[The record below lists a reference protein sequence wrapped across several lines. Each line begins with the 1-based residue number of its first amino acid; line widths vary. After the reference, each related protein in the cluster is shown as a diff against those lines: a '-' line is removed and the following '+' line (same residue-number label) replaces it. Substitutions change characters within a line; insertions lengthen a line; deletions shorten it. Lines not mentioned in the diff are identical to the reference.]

1 MKLKKKMKK
10 IRKKRLTSY
19 SELILGCM
27 NLGLK
32 MDEIDNMDIGMM
44 FDLIVA
50 KNNMTNRA
58 EQSINKN
65 KSNVRDAIQEDFD
78 RF

>member
-1 MKLKKKMKK
+1 
-10 IRKKRLTSY
+10 
-19 SELILGCM
+19 
-27 NLGLK
+27 
-32 MDEIDNMDIGMM
+32 MDEIDNMDMGMM
-44 FDLIVA
+44 FDLIIA

>member
-1 MKLKKKMKK
+1 
-10 IRKKRLTSY
+10 
-19 SELILGCM
+19 M

-44 FDLIVA
+44 FDLIIA

-65 KSNVRDAIQEDFD
+65 KPNVRDAIQEDFD

>member
-1 MKLKKKMKK
+1 
-10 IRKKRLTSY
+10 
-19 SELILGCM
+19 
-27 NLGLK
+27 

-50 KNNMTNRA
+50 KNNMINRA

>member
-1 MKLKKKMKK
+1 
-10 IRKKRLTSY
+10 
-19 SELILGCM
+19 
-27 NLGLK
+27 

>member
-1 MKLKKKMKK
+1 
-10 IRKKRLTSY
+10 
-19 SELILGCM
+19 
-27 NLGLK
+27 

-65 KSNVRDAIQEDFD
+65 KYNVRDAIQEDFD

>member
-1 MKLKKKMKK
+1 
-10 IRKKRLTSY
+10 
-19 SELILGCM
+19 
-27 NLGLK
+27 

-44 FDLIVA
+44 FDLIIA

>member
-1 MKLKKKMKK
+1 
-10 IRKKRLTSY
+10 
-19 SELILGCM
+19 M

-50 KNNMTNRA
+50 KNNMTNRV
-58 EQSINKN
+58 EKSINKK
-65 KSNVRDAIQEDFD
+65 KSNARMATQEDFD

>member
-1 MKLKKKMKK
+1 
-10 IRKKRLTSY
+10 
-19 SELILGCM
+19 
-27 NLGLK
+27 

-65 KSNVRDAIQEDFD
+65 KSNVRDAIQEDFE

>member
-1 MKLKKKMKK
+1 
-10 IRKKRLTSY
+10 
-19 SELILGCM
+19 M

-44 FDLIVA
+44 FDLIIA

>member
-1 MKLKKKMKK
+1 
-10 IRKKRLTSY
+10 
-19 SELILGCM
+19 
-27 NLGLK
+27 

-44 FDLIVA
+44 FDLIIA

-78 RF
+78 KF